1 MTLIGNQD
9 FENRV
14 REICRYED
22 ISLVGTCA
30 LLGGV
35 CSQEIIKVL
44 TEQFEPINNTF
55 VYDGILGNGFTLNV

>member
-1 MTLIGNQD
+1 MTLNGNKG
-9 FENRV
+9 FEDRV
-14 REICRYED
+14 WEICRYED

-35 CSQEIIKVL
+35 CSQEIIKIL

-55 VYDGILGNGFTLNV
+55 VYDGVLGNGFTLNV